1 MRYMSYICIVKKIG
15 TMIQDRKY
23 HIGRSGS
30 GWGIW
35 DNEGKKVK
43 GCYSHYNAV
52 ETLYSLM
59 RWEFN
64 PAKYRK

>member
-1 MRYMSYICIVKKIG
+1 
-15 TMIQDRKY
+15 MIQDRKY